1 MKKKWLWV
9 LLISLALM
17 FGWIFLAVALTG
29 GRDAADFT
37 PRDKQ
42 VMIGFGAAEALTFGV
57 MLLSAVMVGK
67 QMGRAMP
74 TPEPISL
81 TKAEKTRRRT
91 GAALL
96 WGSLLLALTAQI
108 GGILLW
114 KQNDAWA
121 TGGAKWVCGLG
132 YLLGLVVLPLVSMLA
147 VALQKKH
154 YQKMS
159 VSEANAFV
167 LSHREQAEQTAARK
181 LDQLRFI
188 RLAANAYAIFLFL
201 LGLCLAVL
209 SGYLYRSDTFTV
221 PRVFGAAFLMA
232 AAAQQILLPLPKAFL
247 EEIDGFLPEED
258 YPRLYALARRA
269 AEETGWQGPVR
280 LYMMPLSGAGIG
292 MVRGVLCLRLGA
304 QTLGMMTEEELF
316 TIFLHEFAHE
326 GTENRRMNREE
337 DYYAF
342 ISQGRSPNALSALTS
357 VYYGYWDG
365 VYALTYEIF
374 HYAAAIGIETRA
386 DRMMAQNPEA
396 AAASL
401 LKLKYYDLYLWERE
415 AQDDTPSFQPALPPE
430 HLLAEELSDFLKALP
445 WRRADWNAVTKGEI
459 RSRSATHPTAWE
471 RIQALG
477 LRSLPDT
484 DGLPSG
490 ALGEECTRAIAF
502 LDHRIAESLTPNYE
516 ELRRA
521 RYLEPVERVNAWE
534 ASGCPLTAEGYADI
548 VEDLRTLSRISDA
561 ERLCSRAIESL
572 SAAAAGSAHFVRGI
586 LRLHRYQKDGL
597 EDLYTAIAGNSNY
610 IDEAMDQIGSFCC
623 LMGLEKELEEYR
635 SKALELA
642 QRQRDEFSQ
651 LDTLTKQDRLS
662 QEHLPEGMLEGILS
676 YISEISQDSI
686 GKIFLVRKTITEQ
699 FFTSAF
705 VIRFQPETSEETKEQ
720 VLHQIFRYLDTS
732 TDWQFSLFDEAD
744 IPKGIVERV
753 ENSCVF
759 ERE

>member
-1 MKKKWLWV
+1 MKKRWLRV
-9 LLISLALM
+9 LLIAVVLM
-17 FGWIFLAVALTG
+17 FVWIFLAVALTG
-29 GRDAADFT
+29 GREAADFT
-37 PRDKQ
+37 QRDKQ
-42 VMIGFGAAEALTFGV
+42 I
-57 MLLSAVMVGK
+57 MVGFTVAEFLTVVT
-67 QMGRAMP
+67 MFVSACMVGREVGRSMP
-74 TPEPISL
+74 KVEPVSL
-81 TKAEKTRRRT
+81 TKAEKIRKRM
-91 GAALL
+91 GAILL
-96 WGSLLLALTAQI
+96 WVPLLIALAAQI

-114 KQNDAWA
+114 KQNDAWV
-121 TGGAKWVCGLG
+121 TGGAKWVCGMG

-147 VALQKKH
+147 VALQKKRFER
-154 YQKMS
+154 MS

-167 LSHREQAEQTAARK
+167 QSHRGQAEQTAQRK
-181 LDQLRFI
+181 LGQLRFI
-188 RLAANAYAIFLFL
+188 RLATNVYAGLLFL
-201 LGLCLAVL
+201 LGLSLSVL
-209 SGYLYRSDTFTV
+209 SGYLYQSDTFTV

-232 AAAQQILLPLPKAFL
+232 AAAQQILLPPPKAFL

-304 QTLGMMTEEELF
+304 LTLGMMTEEELYA
-316 TIFLHEFAHE
+316 IFLHEFAHE
-326 GTENRRMNREE
+326 GAENRRVNREE

-342 ISQGRSPNALSALTS
+342 LSQGRSPNALSTLTS
-357 VYYGYWDG
+357 FYYSYSDG
-365 VYALTYEIF
+365 MYALTYDLF
-374 HYAAAIGIETRA
+374 RYAAAISIETRA
-386 DRMMAQNPEA
+386 DRMMARNPEA

-401 LKLKYYDLYLWERE
+401 LKLKYYDLFQWEGE
-415 AQDDTPSFQPALPPE
+415 AKDGSPNWQPGIPPRNVT
-430 HLLAEELSDFLKALP
+430 AQELSDFLKALP
-445 WRRADWNAVTKGEI
+445 WRRADWNEITKKEI

-502 LDHRIAESLTPNYE
+502 LDDRIAESLTPNYDA
-516 ELRRA
+516 LRRE
-521 RYLEPVERVNAWE
+521 RYLEPLERVNAWE

-548 VEDLRTLSRISDA
+548 VEDLHRLSRISDA
-561 ERLCSRAIESL
+561 ERLCDRAIGEL
-572 SAAAAGSAHFVRGI
+572 SSAAAGSAYFVRGI
-586 LRLHRYQKDGL
+586 LRLHRYQDAGL

-623 LMGLEKELEEYR
+623 LLGLEKELEEYR

-642 QRQRDEFSQ
+642 QRQRDEFSA
-651 LDTLTKQDRLS
+651 LDTLTRRDNLS
-662 QEHLPEGMLEGILS
+662 QEHLPEGMLEAILS
-676 YISEISQDSI
+676 YIAGISQDSI

-705 VIRFQPETSEETKEQ
+705 VIRFLPGTPEDTRQE
-720 VLHQIFRYLDTS
+720 VLHKIFRYLDTS
-732 TDWQFSLFDEAD
+732 TDWQFSLFDEAE
-744 IPKGIVERV
+744 IPKGTVERV